1 MNLYPRAVKK
11 SQGHPGT
18 DALFGSLVVFSLRI
32 AAEAG
37 SVPILICMNAT
48 NEDQIQGVIES
59 CTDILTTSYW
69 LHVELGKNI

>member
-1 MNLYPRAVKK
+1 MNLYPRPVKK

-37 SVPILICMNAT
+37 SVTILICMNAA
-48 NEDQIQGVIES
+48 NEDHTG
-59 CTDILTTSYW
+59 CY
-69 LHVELGKNI
+69 